1 MKEEDNY
8 SGMTLENKPKF
19 SDSLPEINLDLIGRM
34 YNEKMGVSSV
44 VPIKQKSST
53 ERNLNTFQEYDPSKP
68 NDYDSILKKRE
79 FEAEEEHR
87 RLLEEDFRIRNQTA
101 DLSSRHQM
109 VGEQVSIMEDNG
121 PLIDMKIVRMLEKN
135 GWEYGKGK
143 GLGADENGIVNPLI
157 AVKTNNTSGVIRAGD
172 DLPAMVYPQEQS
184 NIAQYVDNMGQSRT
198 IDLST
203 IERQPFFYQPKAED
217 VKTIKLQEK
226 FART

>member
-8 SGMTLENKPKF
+8 SGMTLENKHKL
-19 SDSLPEINLDLIGRM
+19 SDSLPDINLDLIGRM

-44 VPIKQKSST
+44 AAIKQKSGS
-53 ERNLNTFQEYDPSKP
+53 ERHSNTFQEYDPSKP
-68 NDYDSILKKRE
+68 NDYDAILKKRE
-79 FEAEEEHR
+79 FEEEEEKR
-87 RLLEEDFRIRNQTA
+87 RVLEEDFRIRNNTA
-101 DLSSRHQM
+101 DLSSRHQTI
-109 VGEQVSIMEDNG
+109 GEQISIMEDNG

-157 AVKTNNTSGVIRAGD
+157 AVKTNNTAGVIRAGE
-172 DLPAMVYPQEQS
+172 DLPGMAQGQDQP

-217 VKTIKLQEK
+217 VKTVKLQEK